1 MEARPLKYLVEA
13 VGGQLGHGDENTFFH
28 GVSTDSRRV
37 APGDLFVA
45 LRGDRFDG
53 HDYITEVEQRGAI
66 TVLVDRPVETKC
78 AVVEVGNTRIAL
90 GKFAT
95 SYRRDYELP
104 VIGIGGSNGKTTT
117 KELLAAILRRH
128 FAAIWSEAS
137 FNNSIGVP
145 LTLLRIENFHRAAV
159 LELGTNHP
167 GELAPL
173 VEMAAPRYGV
183 ITSIG
188 REHLEF
194 FTDVEG
200 VALEEG
206 VIGELL
212 PTSGKLFLYDDSQ
225 WSNQIAARSA
235 APTCMVGMNAG
246 NDWQADDV
254 RVLRDGV
261 TFNVNGPLPGE
272 YRLRLLGRHQVGN
285 ALLAVAVAA
294 ELGVPAETIRE
305 GLAACRS
312 PQRRLQ
318 VREVGGVCIIDD
330 AYNANADSVVAALQV
345 LADMPCE
352 GRRIVVVGHMAE
364 LGDATNAAHEEAA
377 LTAAALGLDVIF
389 AIGPEAEMV
398 VSEAR
403 NAGISFAEA
412 FDDNATAGRALRE
425 LVKAGDAVLLKAS
438 RVARLEEVGAYLILS

>member
-200 VALEEG
+200 VAREEG
-206 VIGELL
+206 VLGELL

-235 APTCMVGMNAG
+235 APTCMVGMNVG
-246 NDWQADDV
+246 NDWQAYDV
-254 RVLRDGV
+254 CVLHNGV

-285 ALLAVAVAA
+285 ALLAIAVAA

-305 GLAACRS
+305 GLAVCRS

-318 VREVGGVCIIDD
+318 VCHVCGITQF
-330 AYNANADSVVAALQV
+330 SH
-345 LADMPCE
+345 MPDHNNPPAFT
-352 GRRIVVVGHMAE
+352 RH
-364 LGDATNAAHEEAA
+364 
-377 LTAAALGLDVIF
+377 
-389 AIGPEAEMV
+389 
-398 VSEAR
+398 
-403 NAGISFAEA
+403 ISQ
-412 FDDNATAGRALRE
+412 
-425 LVKAGDAVLLKAS
+425 
-438 RVARLEEVGAYLILS
+438 YL